1 MYNSDH
7 LVYHIS
13 KYSGVPLEET
23 KCMEYLLVMLNSSVT
38 VADYFILLQKLKY
51 AIDDFALQLENYEL
65 SPDLKQQID
74 DVKAQSKLLNIA
86 WIPHQ

>member
-1 MYNSDH
+1 MQDTDH

-23 KCMEYLLVMLNSSVT
+23 KCMEYLLVMLKSSIT
-38 VADYFILLQKLKY
+38 VADYFTLLQKLKCAPEDY
-51 AIDDFALQLENYEL
+51 VSRLEEY
-65 SPDLKQQID
+65 DLPQEIKLQID
-74 DVKAQSKLLNIA
+74 AVKVQSKLLNIA